1 MLSCYIRIHLI
12 DLDSE
17 KCKVFHGVEMR
28 KAVKKVFFSSLGEAE
43 LVKALIFYAINI
55 RNSKV

>member
-17 KCKVFHGVEMR
+17 KCKVFRAVEMG
-28 KAVKKVFFSSLGEAE
+28 KALKKVFFSSLGEAE
-43 LVKALIFYAINI
+43 LIKALIF
-55 RNSKV
+55 